1 MSLSDTKPE
10 SDNVRVAIRCRPL
23 SDKEKDTSCQVAVNI
38 NRLRGEVTIDHQRG
52 RGSSS
57 VAEKTFT
64 FDIVFDMD
72 AAQTEVYNETAR
84 PIVESV
90 LEGYNGTIFAYGQTG
105 TGKTHTMVGVPG
117 VSELSGIIPNSFA
130 HIFGHIAKCED
141 EVK

>member
-1 MSLSDTKPE
+1 MSQADAKAE

-23 SDKEKDTSCQVAVNI
+23 SDKEKESSCQMVVKI
-38 NRLRGEVTIDHQRG
+38 NRLRGEVMIGHQRG
-52 RGSSS
+52 RGSTN

-90 LEGYNGTIFAYGQTG
+90 LEGYNGEIYS
-105 TGKTHTMVGVPG
+105 KLPY
-117 VSELSGIIPNSFA
+117 
-130 HIFGHIAKCED
+130 KCLQRFRAARRY
-141 EVK
+141 